1 MPKRYPLLIFILLL
15 ISFPAT
21 TRAQVNIEKMRLKEP
36 EGFAFSFSANYAL
49 RTGNR
54 ERSDIGIGTRIDY
67 KEDAHYI
74 FLLGNVDYGISQGET
89 YKNRS
94 FAHLRYNYA
103 FSAVVDGELFSQLEN
118 DEFTLLQIRFLAGT
132 GFRVRY
138 IGGEKI
144 VLYQGSSLM
153 LEHESLDERKV
164 TIHAAEHTSL
174 RWNNYINARIQLAE
188 NVSFFNTVYVQP
200 QLDNF
205 KDVRLLLDSSLQF
218 NLNDHFAFTT
228 TLNLRY
234 DSLPPDA
241 IQSLDLE
248 LKNGIR
254 LTF

>member
-1 MPKRYPLLIFILLL
+1 MLKLYTFLVWSIVIICAPGI
-15 ISFPAT
+15 T
-21 TRAQVNIEKMRLKEP
+21 QAQVNIEKMRLKEP
-36 EGFAFSFSANYAL
+36 EGFVFSFSASYAL

-54 ERSDIGIGTRIDY
+54 ERSDIGMGTRIDY
-67 KEDAHYI
+67 KDEAHYV

-103 FSAVVDGELFSQLEN
+103 FSPVVDGELFSQLEN
-118 DEFTLLQIRFLAGT
+118 DEFTLLQIRLLAGA

-138 IGGEKI
+138 IAREKI

-164 TIHAAEHTSL
+164 TIHAAEHTSM
-174 RWNNYINARIQLAE
+174 RWNNYINTRFQLAE

-218 NLNDHFAFTT
+218 SINDHFAFTT

-234 DSLPPDA
+234 DSLPPDG